1 MTAFYDGAERPFSGF
16 DPEFYRAPQVT
27 IAGVSQQVTGQ
38 TIQLLDLG
46 ATALTTATTV
56 INCASI
62 TLPRGLPVNNL
73 GLLVTVTGTVT
84 GFWQALLTRGLQ
96 VIAVSAN
103 TTAPTTG
110 FFNQSVLPTSGVAI
124 TTPYGGHYYHAFG
137 TVSSVATQ
145 VGAASVAPTAA
156 AMAGPPVYAGTSAT
170 VATTTPPTVGTI
182 LGALTGTTTGLFYGQ
197 VS

>member
-1 MTAFYDGAERPFSGF
+1 MTQSFDIDRAFTGF
-16 DPEFYRAPQVT
+16 DPEGSRQPQVT
-27 IAGVSQQVTGQ
+27 IGGVAVQIQAQ
-38 TIQLLDLG
+38 TIALSDLG
-46 ATALTTATTV
+46 ATSLTTATTV

-62 TLPRGLPVNNL
+62 PLARNVPLTNL
-73 GLLVTVTGTVT
+73 GLLVTVAGTVT

-110 FFNQSVLPTSGVAI
+110 FFNQSVLPSSGVA
-124 TTPYGGHYYHAFG
+124 TLTPYAGLYYHAFG
-137 TVSSVATQ
+137 TVSSVAPQ
-145 VGAASVAPTAA
+145 VGASTVAPSAA
-156 AMAGPPVYAGTSAT
+156 SMAGPPVYAGTSAT
-170 VATTTPPTVGTI
+170 AATVTPPTLGTI